1 MNRILV
7 VEDEVKIQ
15 NIIKDYFEKE
25 GFYITIAS
33 DGYEGWMTFED
44 GNFDLVILDVMMPEM
59 DGWSVCKRIR
69 KISDIPIIMLT
80 ARGEEDDKLMGFE
93 LRADDYVTKPFSPKV
108 LVARA
113 KMLLSRTQ
121 GTILNADNVL
131 SEGGIE
137 INKNQRKVT
146 IDNAEIKLQPKEYDI
161 LVLFMDNVNQAFSR
175 DVLLSRIWGGYEYG
189 GDTRVV
195 DTQIKKL
202 RKSLGDRSHYI
213 RTIFGVGYKFEVK
226 D

>member
-1 MNRILV
+1 MNNILV
-7 VEDEVKIQ
+7 IEDEVKIQ
-15 NIIKDYFEKE
+15 QIILDFFRQE
-25 GFYITIAS
+25 GFQVTLAS
-33 DGYEGWMTFED
+33 DGYEGWLTFEEGD
-44 GNFDLVILDVMMPEM
+44 FDLVILDIMMPEM

-69 KISDIPIIMLT
+69 KISDVPIIMLT

-113 KMLLSRTQ
+113 KMLLNRAK
-121 GTILNADNVL
+121 GTVL
-131 SEGGIE
+131 SDEGALEAGGIYVH
-137 INKNQRKVT
+137 KTQRRVL
-146 IDNAEIKLQPKEYDI
+146 IDNQEIQLQPKEFEL
-161 LVLFMDNVNQAFSR
+161 LVYFMENLDHVFSR
-175 DVLLSRIWGGYEYG
+175 EQLLSKVWGYEYG

-202 RKSLGDRSHYI
+202 RKNLRDRSHYI
-213 RTIFGVGYKFEVK
+213 RTIFGVGYKFEVR

>member
-1 MNRILV
+1 MNNILV
-7 VEDEVKIQ
+7 IEDEVKIQ
-15 NIIKDYFEKE
+15 QIILDFFQQE
-25 GFYITIAS
+25 GFNVTIAS
-33 DGYEGWMTFED
+33 DGYEGWITFEEGD
-44 GNFDLVILDVMMPEM
+44 FDLVILDIMLPEM

-69 KISDIPIIMLT
+69 KISDIPVIMLT

-113 KMLLSRTQ
+113 KMLLNRVQ
-121 GTILNADNVL
+121 GTVL
-131 SEGGIE
+131 QGEGVLEAGGICVH
-137 INKNQRKVT
+137 KTQRKVT
-146 IDNAEIKLQPKEYDI
+146 IDKKDIQLQPKEFEI
-161 LVLFMDNVNQAFSR
+161 LVYFMENLDHVFTREQ
-175 DVLLSRIWGGYEYG
+175 LLSKVWGYEYG

-202 RKSLGDRSHYI
+202 RKDLGDRSHYI
-213 RTIFGVGYKFEVK
+213 RTIFGVGYKFEVR

>member
-1 MNRILV
+1 MNSILV
-7 VEDEVKIQ
+7 IEDEVKIQ
-15 NIIKDYFEKE
+15 EIIRDFFEEE
-25 GFYITIAS
+25 GFSVTLAA
-33 DGYEGWMTFED
+33 DGYEGWITFEE
-44 GNFDLVILDVMMPEM
+44 GNYDLVILDVMMPEM

-69 KISDIPIIMLT
+69 KISDVPVIMLT

-93 LRADDYVTKPFSPKV
+93 LKADDYVTKPFSPKV

-113 KMLLSRTQ
+113 KMLLNRTR
-121 GTILNADNVL
+121 GTIMAAENLIEA
-131 SEGGIE
+131 GGIRL
-137 INKNQRKVT
+137 NKAERKVT
-146 IDNAEIKLQPKEYDI
+146 IDHTEIRLQPKEFEI
-161 LVLFMDNVNQAFSR
+161 LTLFMENIRQVFTR
-175 DVLLSRIWGGYEYG
+175 DQLLTKIWGYEYG

-213 RTIFGVGYKFEVK
+213 QTVFGVGYKFEVR

>member
-1 MNRILV
+1 MNKILV
-7 VEDEVKIQ
+7 IEDEVKIQ
-15 NIIKDYFEKE
+15 NIIKDFFEQE
-25 GFYITIAS
+25 GFQTTIAS

-69 KISDIPIIMLT
+69 KISDVPIIMLT

-113 KMLLSRTQ
+113 KMLLSRTH
-121 GTILNADNVL
+121 GTVLGSDNILDAGPIQL
-131 SEGGIE
+131 HKGY
-137 INKNQRKVT
+137 RRVT
-146 IDNAEIKLQPKEYDI
+146 IDDNEIKLQPKEYEI
-161 LVLFMDNVNQAFSR
+161 LLLFMENIDHVFSR
-175 DVLLSRIWGGYEYG
+175 DQLLSKIWDYEYG

-213 RTIFGVGYKFEVK
+213 RTIFGVGYKFEVR

>member
-1 MNRILV
+1 MNKILV
-7 VEDEVKIQ
+7 IEDEVKIQ
-15 NIIKDYFEKE
+15 NIIKDFFEQE
-25 GFYITIAS
+25 GFQITIAS

-69 KISDIPIIMLT
+69 KISDVPIIMLT

-108 LVARA
+108 LVART
-113 KMLLSRTQ
+113 KMLLSRTHGTVLGSDNILDA
-121 GTILNADNVL
+121 GTIQLNKAY
-131 SEGGIE
+131 
-137 INKNQRKVT
+137 RRVT
-146 IDNAEIKLQPKEYDI
+146 IDDNEIKLQPKEYEI
-161 LVLFMDNVNQAFSR
+161 LLLFMENIDHVFSR
-175 DVLLSRIWGGYEYG
+175 DQLLSKIWDYEYG

-213 RTIFGVGYKFEVK
+213 RTIFGVGYKFEVR

>member
-1 MNRILV
+1 MHNILV
-7 VEDEVKIQ
+7 IEDEIKIQ
-15 NIIKDYFEKE
+15 QIISDFFKQE
-25 GFYITIAS
+25 GFNVTLAS
-33 DGYEGWMTFED
+33 DGYEGWLTFEE
-44 GNFDLVILDVMMPEM
+44 GHFDLVILDIMMPEM

-69 KISDIPIIMLT
+69 KISDVPVIMLT

-113 KMLLSRTQ
+113 KMLLSRAK
-121 GTILNADNVL
+121 GTVL
-131 SEGGIE
+131 EDEGTLEAGGITVH
-137 INKNQRKVT
+137 KSQRSVRIDGKEVT
-146 IDNAEIKLQPKEYDI
+146 LQPKEFDI
-161 LVLFMDNVNQAFSR
+161 LVYFMENINHVFSR
-175 DVLLSRIWGGYEYG
+175 DQLLSKIWGYEYG

-202 RKSLGDRSHYI
+202 RKILGDRSHYI
-213 RTIFGVGYKFEVK
+213 RTIFGVGYKFEVR

>member
-1 MNRILV
+1 MHNILV
-7 VEDEVKIQ
+7 IEDEIKIQ
-15 NIIKDYFEKE
+15 QIISDFFKQE
-25 GFYITIAS
+25 GFNVTLAS
-33 DGYEGWMTFED
+33 DGYEGWLTFEE
-44 GNFDLVILDVMMPEM
+44 GHFDLVILDIMMPEM

-69 KISDIPIIMLT
+69 KISDVPVIMLT

-113 KMLLSRTQ
+113 KMLLSRAK
-121 GTILNADNVL
+121 GTVL
-131 SEGGIE
+131 EDEGTLEAGGISVH
-137 INKNQRKVT
+137 KSQRSVRIDGKEVT
-146 IDNAEIKLQPKEYDI
+146 LQPKEFDI
-161 LVLFMDNVNQAFSR
+161 LVYFMENINHVFSR
-175 DVLLSRIWGGYEYG
+175 DQLLSKIWGYEYG

-202 RKSLGDRSHYI
+202 RKILGDRSHYI
-213 RTIFGVGYKFEVK
+213 RTIFGVGYKFEVR

>member
-1 MNRILV
+1 MNNILV
-7 VEDEVKIQ
+7 IEDELKIQ
-15 NIIKDYFEKE
+15 QIILDFFTQE
-25 GFYITIAS
+25 GFQVTLAS

-44 GNFDLVILDVMMPEM
+44 GDFDLVILDIMMPEM

-69 KISDIPIIMLT
+69 KVSDVPIIMLT

-113 KMLLSRTQ
+113 KMLLSRAQ
-121 GTILNADNVL
+121 GSVRTESGILEA
-131 SEGGIE
+131 GGIVL
-137 INKNQRKVT
+137 NKAQRKVT
-146 IDNAEIKLQPKEYDI
+146 IDKNEVVLQPKEFEI
-161 LVLFMDNVNQAFSR
+161 LAYFMENLDHVFSR
-175 DVLLSRIWGGYEYG
+175 EQLMSKVWGYEYG

-202 RKSLGDRSHYI
+202 RKILGDRSHYI
-213 RTIFGVGYKFEVK
+213 RTIFGVGYKFEVR

>member
-1 MNRILV
+1 MNKILV
-7 VEDEVKIQ
+7 IEDEVKIQ
-15 NIIKDYFEKE
+15 NIIKDFFEQE
-25 GFYITIAS
+25 GFQITIAS

-69 KISDIPIIMLT
+69 KISDVPIIMLT

-113 KMLLSRTQ
+113 KMLLSRTH
-121 GTILNADNVL
+121 GTVLGSDNILDAGPIQL
-131 SEGGIE
+131 HKGY
-137 INKNQRKVT
+137 RRVT
-146 IDNAEIKLQPKEYDI
+146 IDDNEIKLQPKEYEI
-161 LVLFMDNVNQAFSR
+161 LLLFMENIDHVFSR
-175 DVLLSRIWGGYEYG
+175 DQLLSKIWDYEYG

-213 RTIFGVGYKFEVK
+213 RTIFGVGYKFEVR

>member
-1 MNRILV
+1 MHNILV
-7 VEDEVKIQ
+7 IEDEIKIQ
-15 NIIKDYFEKE
+15 QIISDFFKQE
-25 GFYITIAS
+25 GFNVTLAS
-33 DGYEGWMTFED
+33 DGYEGWLTFEE
-44 GNFDLVILDVMMPEM
+44 GHFDLVILDIMMPEM

-69 KISDIPIIMLT
+69 KISDVPVIMLT

-113 KMLLSRTQ
+113 KMLLSRAK
-121 GTILNADNVL
+121 GTVL
-131 SEGGIE
+131 ENEGTLEAGGISVH
-137 INKNQRKVT
+137 KSQRSVRIDGKEVT
-146 IDNAEIKLQPKEYDI
+146 LQPKEFDI
-161 LVLFMDNVNQAFSR
+161 LVYFMENINHVFSR
-175 DVLLSRIWGGYEYG
+175 DQLLSKIWGYEYG

-202 RKSLGDRSHYI
+202 RKILGDRSHYI
-213 RTIFGVGYKFEVK
+213 RTIFGVGYKFEVR

>member
-1 MNRILV
+1 MSKILV
-7 VEDEVKIQ
+7 IEDELKIQ
-15 NIIKDYFEKE
+15 NIIKDFFEQE
-25 GFYITIAS
+25 GFQITIAS

-69 KISDIPIIMLT
+69 KISDVPIIMLT

-113 KMLLSRTQ
+113 KMLLSRTH
-121 GTILNADNVL
+121 GTVLGSDNILDAGPIQL
-131 SEGGIE
+131 HKGY
-137 INKNQRKVT
+137 RRVT
-146 IDNAEIKLQPKEYDI
+146 IDDNEIKLQPKEYEI
-161 LVLFMDNVNQAFSR
+161 LLLFMENIDHVFSR
-175 DVLLSRIWGGYEYG
+175 DQLLSKIWDYEYG

-213 RTIFGVGYKFEVK
+213 RTIFGVGYKFEVR

>member
-1 MNRILV
+1 MNNILV
-7 VEDEVKIQ
+7 IEDELKIQ
-15 NIIKDYFEKE
+15 QIILDFFTQE
-25 GFYITIAS
+25 GFNVTLAS

-44 GNFDLVILDVMMPEM
+44 GNFDLVILDIMMPEM

-69 KISDIPIIMLT
+69 KISDVPIIMLT

-113 KMLLSRTQ
+113 RMLLSRVHGSVRTES
-121 GTILNADNVL
+121 GILEA
-131 SEGGIE
+131 GGIVL
-137 INKNQRKVT
+137 NKPQRKVT
-146 IDNAEIKLQPKEYDI
+146 IDSKEVELQPKEFEI
-161 LVLFMDNVNQAFSR
+161 LTYFMENLDHVFSR
-175 DVLLSRIWGGYEYG
+175 EQLLSKVWGYEYG

-202 RKSLGDRSHYI
+202 RKILGDRSHYI
-213 RTIFGVGYKFEVK
+213 RTIFGVGYKFEVR